1 MRQFAVICL
10 VLGVVSAGLFA
21 VGDDA
26 AGRPAA
32 KGSAEITGI
41 VIPARATPAEH
52 RAAAELSDYIARITG
67 RDRLAIVSEERPG
80 PAGRTLV
87 VGRTRANLRAH
98 KVDAWPRDTIHVGY
112 GRGDI
117 AVLGQGPQ
125 GTLLAA
131 YQFLR
136 DQGCRWYIP
145 DHLDGR
151 HIPRRARLAL
161 PDEPRQHTPSFKE
174 RGWYPAPTRPG
185 AWDANYDWG
194 VRNGV
199 NALISVASVNYSAAR
214 GHGLGLRGGHT
225 IWVLI
230 PSADH
235 PDAARTFAEHPEWY
249 PLVGGRR
256 VYQYVNGMPVQACV
270 SNRQVVQDVARQVIE
285 YFRQHPECWRFSVSP
300 FDEPTYWC
308 ECDACRAMDDPA
320 STWRVNDRTD
330 AICLQSKA
338 GPGPMTDRFVKFVN
352 RVARIVARECPGKY
366 VSFYAYGSTVAPPR
380 AKDWKL
386 EPNVVV
392 EFAHYYGSTL
402 CLKHAADDPQ
412 CPHNAPMHKWLTEWT
427 SRPNPVLFYT
437 YPPNGGQWDVPSGF
451 TRRYKSLVAYTKR
464 LGVVGWTGEDQGT
477 WSGSAL
483 MLYLKGRLLWDAD
496 ADVDDLMAEFCR
508 DMYGPAAEPMLAYY
522 RAFERELQDM
532 PGCAV
537 YGNWV
542 GALPDAAVGKLAGLL
557 TEAEKR
563 ADTPRRRRQV
573 AMARV
578 AMNGLQLVRMGKA
591 LGKKSDD
598 ALSGRYD
605 KLRAA
610 TAALVKKHS
619 IPVTTRLRARL
630 SG

>member
-1 MRQFAVICL
+1 M
-10 VLGVVSAGLFA
+10 
-21 VGDDA
+21 
-26 AGRPAA
+26 
-32 KGSAEITGI
+32 
-41 VIPARATPAEH
+41 
-52 RAAAELSDYIARITG
+52 
-67 RDRLAIVSEERPG
+67 SEERPG

-199 NALISVASVNYSAAR
+199 NALISVASVNYGAAR

-427 SRPNPVLFYT
+427 SRPNGGLVWENATSCPGPSVGTPYCVPTQVNSLGLHGRLAGTGSGIVASAQFVLDARDLPAGVPAYALASRDTDLVVMPPGSQGTLCLGGSIGRMVDTVAFT
-437 YPPNGGQWDVPSGF
+437 KPNGRARFPVFLERIP
-451 TRRYKSLVAYTKR
+451 TTPEVA
-464 LGVVGWTGEDQGT
+464 VMPGET
-477 WSGSAL
+477 WRFQAW
-483 MLYLKGRLLWDAD
+483 Y
-496 ADVDDLMAEFCR
+496 R
-508 DMYGPAAEPMLAYY
+508 DMNPGPTSN
-522 RAFERELQDM
+522 F
-532 PGCAV
+532 
-537 YGNWV
+537 
-542 GALPDAAVGKLAGLL
+542 
-557 TEAEKR
+557 TEALEVVF
-563 ADTPRRRRQV
+563 Q
-573 AMARV
+573 
-578 AMNGLQLVRMGKA
+578 
-591 LGKKSDD
+591 
-598 ALSGRYD
+598 
-605 KLRAA
+605 
-610 TAALVKKHS
+610 
-619 IPVTTRLRARL
+619 
-630 SG
+630 